1 MFHPEAGGYGSL
13 PTEHGK
19 GYKMTESYVL
29 IFAYMLDIII
39 GDPRQIPHPVRII
52 GWAVNKAEGQLRMI
66 FKKTNAQ
73 RFGGILL
80 VFTITGGTYLISH
93 IINQALI
100 RYSEFA
106 VGYYVAFFMLSYLV
120 STTLAT
126 RELIKSAESVID
138 LLINNKITDARTK
151 LSLIVGRDTENLDK
165 NGISKATIET
175 LAENASDGIVAPI
188 FYFLIG
194 GLPLAMTYKAVN
206 TLDSMVGYK
215 NAKYKDFGWASAR
228 LDDIA
233 NFVPARI
240 TGVLIVMANTVMKL
254 MGQNGC
260 KGVGALKIMLRDG
273 RKHASPNSGMPEA
286 AMAGALGVS
295 LGGPSMYDGVIIEKP
310 FIGEERLN
318 LPADRQGT
326 DYLRASKEAVILTKI
341 TSFLG
346 LFCALAG
353 MGLWK

>member
-1 MFHPEAGGYGSL
+1 
-13 PTEHGK
+13 
-19 GYKMTESYVL
+19 MTESYVL
-29 IFAYMLDIII
+29 IFAYVLDVVI

-52 GWAVNKAEGQLRMI
+52 GWAINKAEGQLRKM
-66 FKKTNAQ
+66 FKKTKGQ

-80 VFTITGGTYLISH
+80 VFIITGGTYLICN
-93 IINQALI
+93 IINRALI
-100 RYSEFA
+100 SYSEFA
-106 VGYYVAFFMLSYLV
+106 IGYYVAFFMLSYLV

-138 LLINNKITDARTK
+138 ALINNKIKDARAK
-151 LSLIVGRDTENLDK
+151 LSLIVGRDTDNLDK

-175 LAENASDGIVAPI
+175 LAENASDGIIAPI
-188 FYFLIG
+188 FYFVIG
-194 GLPLAMTYKAVN
+194 GFPLAMTYKAVN

-215 NAKYKDFGWASAR
+215 NAKYKNFGWAAAR

-240 TGVLIVMANTVMKL
+240 TGVLIVMASIVVKF
-254 MGQNGC
+254 MGRNGF
-260 KGVGALKIMLRDG
+260 KGVSALKIMLRDG
-273 RKHASPNSGMPEA
+273 RKHESPNSGIPEA

-310 FIGEERLN
+310 FIGEER
-318 LPADRQGT
+318 QKT
-326 DYLRASKEAVILTKI
+326 DYLLASKEAVILTKI